1 MTAPTVVTP
10 VTHEDIGLR
19 IKRWRKNCGW
29 TQGDLSSRLNLSR
42 TSISNIEAGRQSL
55 SVVDALTI
63 CRLLGI
69 GIDQLLGP
77 ETSAWSDVT

>member
-1 MTAPTVVTP
+1 MSTATEQQFNETLGARILAARKRARI
-10 VTHEDIGLR
+10 TQDQLASAIGLSR
-19 IKRWRKNCGW
+19 
-29 TQGDLSSRLNLSR
+29 SSVA
-42 TSISNIEAGRQSL
+42 NIEAGRQSL